1 MARIVAVHG
10 IGQQVLGKEALLK
23 DWWPALQDGLGR
35 SVGPRVTRGDLA
47 MAFYGDV
54 FRPQARTLAVGEPPY
69 TAADVS
75 PGLEEELLMA
85 WWAEAARSDP
95 AVVAPD
101 ADGTLARTPRSV
113 QAALRALSRSRFF
126 SAIVLRSMVADLK
139 QVSAYLTDPR
149 VREAVRAR
157 VTGAIDSDTQVV
169 VGHSLGSVVGY
180 EALCTLPDHG
190 VRALVTLGSPLGIP
204 MVFERLQP
212 LPGRWPG
219 GEQLVWT
226 NLADDGDVV
235 ALVKDLR
242 GRFGERVHGL
252 VVHNGAHAHD
262 VVPYLTDQ
270 ATGTAISR
278 GLA

>member
-10 IGQQVLGKEALLK
+10 IGQQMLGEEALLK
-23 DWWPALQDGLGR
+23 DWWPALQDGLRR
-35 SVGPRVTRGDLA
+35 SGDPRVPRGDVA

-54 FRPQARTLAVGEPPY
+54 FRPEARTLAVGEPPY
-69 TAADVS
+69 TAADVA
-75 PGLEEELLMA
+75 PGLEEGLLMA
-85 WWAEAARSDP
+85 WWAEAARIDA

-101 ADGTLARTPRSV
+101 ADNTLARTPGSV

-126 SAIVLRSMVADLK
+126 SNVVLRSMVADLK
-139 QVSAYLTDPR
+139 QVSAYLTDPK
-149 VREAVRAR
+149 VREAVRGR
-157 VTGAIDSDTQVV
+157 VMGAISGDTRVV
-169 VGHSLGSVVGY
+169 VGHSLGSVVAY
-180 EALCTLPDHG
+180 EALCALQGHG

-212 LPGRWPG
+212 QPGRWPG
-219 GEQLVWT
+219 CERMVWT
-226 NLADDGDVV
+226 NIADGGDVV

-242 GRFGERVHGL
+242 AGFGQQVVGR

-262 VVPYLTDQ
+262 VVPYLTAE
-270 ATGTAISR
+270 ATGTAIGR